1 MVIGVRIYNCPTYF
15 WDVTYKRFENINQVY
30 YLEDRGDMKTSDD
43 VITNAAAIQHGPLPW
58 YTEEDKL
65 VPVPPDSYYWVV
77 LKVELSPDDCQPIY
91 SQPIRTRAA
100 VSPEPPLIR
109 LEVEGVEARQRLEE
123 RICELSL
130 GRDR

>member
-1 MVIGVRIYNCPTYF
+1 M
-15 WDVTYKRFENINQVY
+15 TYKRFENINQVY
-30 YLEDRGDMKTSDD
+30 YLGDRGDMKTSDD

-91 SQPIRTRAA
+91 SQPMRTRAA

-130 GRDR
+130 RRDR

>member
-1 MVIGVRIYNCPTYF
+1 M
-15 WDVTYKRFENINQVY
+15 
-30 YLEDRGDMKTSDD
+30 EDRGDMKTSDD

-65 VPVPPDSYYWVV
+65 VPVPADSYYWVV

-109 LEVEGVEARQRLEE
+109 LEVGGVEARQRLEE

-130 GRDR
+130 RRDR